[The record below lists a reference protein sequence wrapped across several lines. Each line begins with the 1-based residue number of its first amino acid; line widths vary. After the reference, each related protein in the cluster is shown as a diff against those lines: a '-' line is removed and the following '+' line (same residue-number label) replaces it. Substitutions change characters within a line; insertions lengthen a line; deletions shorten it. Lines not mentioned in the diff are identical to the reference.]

1 MIQTYLVKRH
11 DFFLEAM
18 NQKTKSHVVFCKE
31 TENVGRSTARN
42 KNKKGRGEKFMEI
55 LTNPVTVAVIV
66 LCVLCLFKLNVLM
79 SLIISAL
86 VGGLLGGM
94 TIEKTMGALT
104 TGFSVNATT
113 ALAYVLLGTF
123 ATAIAATGL
132 ADMASKKLS
141 KAIGGKSGSVLL
153 LILAAVACLSQNL
166 VPVHIAYIP
175 ILIPPMLAMM
185 NQMKLDRR
193 AAACCLAFGHKAP
206 YIAIP
211 FGFGLQFMTIIRD
224 NLTENGIPVTI
235 NDITAVNWIL
245 ALAMGGPA
253 HRRVHHL
260 PQAPGVQDAGG

>member
-1 MIQTYLVKRH
+1 
-11 DFFLEAM
+11 
-18 NQKTKSHVVFCKE
+18 
-31 TENVGRSTARN
+31 
-42 KNKKGRGEKFMEI
+42 MEI
-55 LTNPVTVAVIV
+55 LTNPVTISVIV
-66 LCVLCLFKLNVLM
+66 LCVLSLLKLNVLLAM
-79 SLIISAL
+79 LIACVAGGL
-86 VGGLLGGM
+86 VGGM
-94 TIEKTMGALT
+94 DIPTIMGILT
-104 TGFSVNATT
+104 GGFSGNATT
-113 ALAYVLLGTF
+113 ALSYILLGTF
-123 ATAIAATGL
+123 ATAIATTGL
-132 ADMASKKLS
+132 AEILSKKLS
-141 KAIGGKSGSVLL
+141 RIIGGKK
-153 LILAAVACLSQNL
+153 LILLGAITIIACLSQNL
-166 VPVHIAYIP
+166 IPVHIAYIP

-224 NLTENGIPVTI
+224 NLTENGMPVTI